1 MSVPYFLLINIFCM
15 QEPQGAGEDMMI
27 PGLGG
32 LVGPLVA
39 TLGPMLL
46 NMVIGSISGGGA
58 AGGAGA
64 GGARGAAGA
73 GGAGGG
79 GLGGLFGR

>member
-1 MSVPYFLLINIFCM
+1 
-15 QEPQGAGEDMMI
+15 MI

-46 NMVIGSISGGGA
+46 NMVIGSISGGEA
-58 AGGAGA
+58 AGA
-64 GGARGAAGA
+64 GGAGGARSAAGAAGA
-73 GGAGGG
+73 AGAGGG